1 MDKVRLHRR
10 DPDNCEDG
18 QVYGRG
24 KNENRTNHTCH
35 QKPNTSRETVPL
47 NDAGKQ
53 RGTAGGVAS
62 KEEENL
68 QASRSRGTVHQT
80 NILPA

>member
-1 MDKVRLHRR
+1 MITLEHLNNFKKCPLPLFR
-10 DPDNCEDG
+10 P
-18 QVYGRG
+18 
-24 KNENRTNHTCH
+24 RTEHTCH
-35 QKPNTSRETVPL
+35 QKPYPFRETVFS

-68 QASRSRGTVHQT
+68 QASRSRGTVTKHPT
-80 NILPA
+80 ELGF